1 MQSQKSDLLV
11 DISTYFTTKLREHG
25 DTPRGVD
32 WNSEEAQTSRFKEL
46 CRIID
51 GTDSFSV
58 NDLGCGYGA
67 LYDFLSQEYAAFSY
81 AGVDV
86 SESMIRAAKQRYQDH
101 IGVEFVV
108 GSEPS
113 RVADYGMASG
123 IFNIHF
129 NRVDELWFNHI
140 TATLDLL
147 NETSIRGFAF
157 NCLTTYSDAEK
168 MRSDLYYA
176 DPYRLF
182 DLCKRRYSRNVALL
196 HDYGLFEFTVLVR
209 K

>member
-1 MQSQKSDLLV
+1 MQSQKNDLLV
-11 DISTYFTTKLREHG
+11 DISRYFTSKLHEYG
-25 DTPRGVD
+25 ETPRGVD
-32 WNSEEAQTSRFKEL
+32 WNGEEAQVARFKEL
-46 CRIID
+46 CRIIETPD
-51 GTDSFSV
+51 PFSV

-67 LYDFLSQEYAAFSY
+67 LYDFLSLAYGTFSY
-81 AGVDV
+81 TGIDI
-86 SESMIRAAKQRYQDH
+86 SESMVSAAKHRYQGH
-101 IGVEFVV
+101 PNAGFTV
-108 GSEPS
+108 GSEPL
-113 RVADYGMASG
+113 RMADYGMASG

-129 NRVDELWFNHI
+129 NRGDEQWFRYI
-140 TATLDLL
+140 ATTLDVL
-147 NETSIRGFAF
+147 NETSLRGFAF